1 VRLGFLASHRGT
13 GVQAVLDA
21 CASGRLAATP
31 AVVISNN
38 ADAEVLAR
46 AEGAGLPRYH
56 LSRTTH
62 REPDGLDAAILKTL
76 CSHNVDL
83 VLLIGYLRKLG
94 PRTLAH
100 FTGRVLNIHPALLP
114 RHGGAGMYGDH
125 VHAAVLEAG
134 DRQTGIT
141 IHLVDGEYDTGPIV
155 AQCVVEVRAGDTVA
169 SLAERVLTREHSFLV
184 ETLQR
189 IVANGVVAA
198 R

>member
-1 VRLGFLASHRGT
+1 MRLGFLASHRGS
-13 GVQAVLDA
+13 GVQAVVDA

-46 AEGAGLPRYH
+46 AQGAGLPRYH

-62 REPDGLDAAILKTL
+62 REPED
-76 CSHNVDL
+76 
-83 VLLIGYLRKLG
+83 
-94 PRTLAH
+94 AH

-114 RHGGAGMYGDH
+114 RHGGVGMYGDR

-134 DRQTGIT
+134 DKETGIT
-141 IHLVDGEYDTGPIV
+141 IHMVDGEYDTGPIV
-155 AQCVVEVRAGDTVA
+155 AQCVVEVRTDDTVA
-169 SLAERVLTREHSFLV
+169 SLAERVLAREHLFLV

-189 IVANGVVAA
+189 IVADGVVAP